1 MRIYIEKYVD
11 MYDMNILLPAGA
23 DTQEHNSISIRGP
36 PPPRPILP
44 ILLLILSVVSPPP
57 CRAEEDEWRQSSSV
71 HRERGSN
78 LGAVH

>member
-36 PPPRPILP
+36 SPPHPPHPPPHP
-44 ILLLILSVVSPPP
+44 LS
-57 CRAEEDEWRQSSSV
+57 CFASSLSS
-71 HRERGSN
+71 RRG
-78 LGAVH
+78 